1 MACCLFGA
9 KNNPELL
16 SVGPL
21 RTNLIEILST
31 TSFSFNKI
39 HFENVLSE
47 KFQLF
52 DLDVMC

>member
-31 TSFSFNKI
+31 SFSFNKI

-47 KFQLF
+47 KLLPF
-52 DLDVMC
+52 DLEVMC